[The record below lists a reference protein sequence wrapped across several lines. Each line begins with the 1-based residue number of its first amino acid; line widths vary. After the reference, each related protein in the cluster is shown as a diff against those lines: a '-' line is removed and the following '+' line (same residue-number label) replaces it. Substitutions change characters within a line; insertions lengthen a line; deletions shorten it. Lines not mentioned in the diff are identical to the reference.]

1 MKKIVICV
9 ILLSFFINAER
20 SYITKKVSN
29 KLSIVTEK
37 KSKFY
42 KDKRSAKFFNGKK
55 HSINENQGSLFRDH
69 TGNESKAVGYWS
81 EIDPLQREF
90 ELFLDVYD
98 NQQIPHPGQVLGI
111 NKSSGQITVDAA
123 ASGSFLLDYL
133 V

>member
-69 TGNESKAVGYWS
+69 TGNESKALVLIMPG
-81 EIDPLQREF
+81 EI
-90 ELFLDVYD
+90 ELTL
-98 NQQIPHPGQVLGI
+98 IPFSA
-111 NKSSGQITVDAA
+111 SSIDK
-123 ASGSFLLDYL
+123 YL
-133 V
+133 VIASKEDFDNPTEK